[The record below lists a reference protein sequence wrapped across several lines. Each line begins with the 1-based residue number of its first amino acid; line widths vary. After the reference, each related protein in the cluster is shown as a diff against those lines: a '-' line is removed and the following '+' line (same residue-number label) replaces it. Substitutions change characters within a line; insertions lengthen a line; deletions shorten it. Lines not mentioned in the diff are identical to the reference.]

1 MGASFNS
8 SMPNTQ
14 GPGGGGMDYNGNPIG
29 GGMGV
34 QYSSGGQPR
43 MGFGFDPT
51 TDMSYGQ
58 PPVGIQGNQPA
69 PNTLANPMPGMG
81 GGKSM
86 PPMTGMPNPAPGEQ
100 PYMGFGMPPP
110 GGFNSPFR
118 TQLPQQTEMTPQPTN
133 RFVPPNAPGV
143 RMQPNR
149 FVNTRN
155 RLR

>member
-1 MGASFNS
+1 
-8 SMPNTQ
+8 MPNTQ
-14 GPGGGGMDYNGNPIG
+14 GPGGGGQDYNGNPIG

-51 TDMSYGQ
+51 TDMPYGQ

-69 PNTLANPMPGMG
+69 PNTLPAPMPGMG
-81 GGKSM
+81 GGK
-86 PPMTGMPNPAPGEQ
+86 GGFNPQSITTPFFGGTQSGGQ
-100 PYMGFGMPPP
+100 PQMDFGMPPP

-118 TQLPQQTEMTPQPTN
+118 TQLPQQAEMTPQPTN